1 MVSTWLSD
9 REQLAWR
16 NFIGTLPELTAA
28 FEADLAP
35 HGLTMGD
42 YEVLVYL
49 SEAEENR
56 LRMCDLAGSLRL
68 SPSGLTRRL
77 DGMVRNGWVDR
88 ASCPGDRRVMY
99 ATLTPGGR
107 KKMEAAAPDH
117 VASVRRHFIEP
128 LGADGVRRVSELFGP
143 VREHLEQ
150 LRLT

>member
-1 MVSTWLSD
+1 MAATWLSD

-16 NFIGTLPELTAA
+16 AFISTMPELTAA
-28 FEADLAP
+28 FETDLAP

-56 LRMCDLAGSLRL
+56 LRMCDLASSLRL

-77 DGMVRNGWVDR
+77 DGMVRQGWVTR
-88 ASCPGDRRVMY
+88 SACPGDRRVMY
-99 ATLTPGGR
+99 AQLTSAGR
-107 KKMEAAAPDH
+107 KKMESAAPDH

-128 LGADGVRRVSELFGP
+128 LGADGVRRVGEIFGP

-150 LRLT
+150 LRNA

>member
-1 MVSTWLSD
+1 MAASWLSD

-16 NFIGTLPELTAA
+16 AFISTMPELTAA
-28 FEADLAP
+28 FETDLAP

-56 LRMCDLAGSLRL
+56 LRMCDLASSLRL

-77 DGMVRNGWVDR
+77 DGMVRQGWVAR
-88 ASCPGDRRVMY
+88 SACPGDRRVMY
-99 ATLTPGGR
+99 AQLTSAGR
-107 KKMEAAAPDH
+107 KKMESAAPDH

-128 LGADGVRRVSELFGP
+128 LGADGVRRVGEIFGP

-150 LRLT
+150 LRNA